1 MAIQQLKVWA
11 KQIVPDSV
19 KGNNQVRE
27 IRDEEWLQGWGRLLS
42 PTIQQLN
49 SLFRLITQHT
59 SPTDIAPYLYPNTKT
74 IQSNMLEMNG
84 QSITEE
90 ETPVLF
96 DTYSTNLP
104 DMTLDYPTGFI
115 YVVRK
120 Q

>member
-1 MAIQQLKVWA
+1 MALQQLKVWA
-11 KQIVPDSV
+11 KQAVPDPV
-19 KGNNQVRE
+19 KGNIQFKE

-49 SLFRLITQHT
+49 SLFRLLSQHA
-59 SPTDIAPYLYPNTKT
+59 SPSDVSPYLYPNTKT
-74 IQSNMLEMNG
+74 IQSNMLQMNG
-84 QSITEE
+84 QAITEE

-96 DTYSTNLP
+96 DTYGANLLDMST
-104 DMTLDYPTGFI
+104 DEPTGFV